1 MQKENFHIIFH
12 VDVNSAFLSWS
23 ALKRL
28 REEPGSVD
36 LRTIPSAVGGD
47 IRTRHGVITAKSI
60 PAKKYGVK
68 TGEPVVKALQ
78 KCPQLVL
85 VPSDFET
92 YRTCSHQLM
101 NLLAAFT
108 PLLQQVSID
117 EAYLDV
123 TEWVSGSI
131 QEALEPGSD
140 PDVDFPTSVR
150 DARERALGL
159 AGHIRQLVRDT
170 LGFTVNVGIS
180 SNKLLAKMASD
191 FQKPDRTHTLWPD
204 EIPSK
209 MWPLPIG
216 ELYGCGKA
224 TAERLTAVGIRT
236 IGDAAAAELLT
247 LQSLLGEKAGL
258 YISNSARGIGSAHVN
273 PEREKAK
280 SISNERTLAEDV
292 NGTNYETNGVPVIHA
307 LCEKVAA
314 RMQKAGALGQTVT
327 FQVKTSD
334 FQRYSRQTS
343 LPKPTDQA
351 GTIETAALH
360 LADKLLSGTDGL
372 FTSGQSIRLIG
383 VGVARLI
390 EKQDAKKPEQMDLF
404 SWAEENQQ
412 QQSERKS
419 LARKQARLDSMLQT
433 VNTRFGSGHLRKG
446 LRSDS

>member
-1 MQKENFHIIFH
+1 MPDNTDHTIFH

-28 REEPGSVD
+28 HEEPGSVD

-47 IRTRHGVITAKSI
+47 IKTRHGVITAKSI

-92 YRTCSHQLM
+92 YRNYSHRLM
-101 NLLAAFT
+101 ELLSQFT

-123 TEWVSGSI
+123 TETVRSMACKEPEGSAPMMAADI
-131 QEALEPGSD
+131 RKAAVE
-140 PDVDFPTSVR
+140 
-150 DARERALGL
+150 L
-159 AGHIRQLVRDT
+159 AAQIRWLVRDT

-204 EIPSK
+204 EVPSK

-224 TAERLTAVGIRT
+224 TADRLTGVGIRT
-236 IGDAAAAELLT
+236 IGDAAAADPQT
-247 LQSLLGEKAGL
+247 LQAILGEKAGL
-258 YISNSARGIGSAHVN
+258 YVSRSAKGIGSVHVN

-280 SISNERTLAEDV
+280 SISNERTLSEDV
-292 NGTNYETNGVPVIHA
+292 NETNYETNGIPVIHA
-307 LCEKVAA
+307 LCEKVASRA
-314 RMQKAGALGQTVT
+314 RKAGSVGQTVT

-334 FQRYSRQTS
+334 FQRHSRQLS
-343 LPKPTDQA
+343 LSAPTDQTA
-351 GTIETAALH
+351 EIETAALQ
-360 LADKLLSGTDGL
+360 LAARLLSGPEGL
-372 FTSGQSIRLIG
+372 FASGQAIRLIG
-383 VGVARLI
+383 VGISHLT
-390 EKQDAKKPEQMDLF
+390 EKQMQQPKQLDLF

-412 QQSERKS
+412 LQDDRKS
-419 LARKQARLDSMLQT
+419 LARKQARLDTMLQS
-433 VNTRFGSGHLRKG
+433 VNKRFGDGHLRRG
-446 LRSDS
+446 M

>member
-1 MQKENFHIIFH
+1 MPDNAAHTIFH

-47 IRTRHGVITAKSI
+47 VKTRHGIITAKSI

-78 KCPQLVL
+78 KCPNLVL
-85 VPSDFET
+85 VHSDFET
-92 YRTCSHQLM
+92 YRACSHQLM
-101 NLLAAFT
+101 ELLSAFT

-123 TEWVSGSI
+123 TALVS
-131 QEALEPGSD
+131 
-140 PDVDFPTSVR
+140 T
-150 DARERALGL
+150 RERAAAL
-159 AGHIRQLVRDT
+159 AGQIRQMVRET

-204 EIPSK
+204 EVPAK

-224 TAERLTAVGIRT
+224 TADRLTSVGIRT
-236 IGDAAAAELLT
+236 IGDAAAADLQT
-247 LQSLLGEKAGL
+247 LQALLGEKAGL
-258 YISNSARGIGSAHVN
+258 YISNSANGLGSVHVN

-292 NGTNYETNGVPVIHA
+292 TGTNYETNGIPVIHA
-307 LCEKVAA
+307 LCQKVASRA
-314 RMQKAGALGQTVT
+314 QKAGCAGQTVT

-334 FQRYSRQTS
+334 FQRYSRQLS
-343 LPKPTDQA
+343 LPDPTDHA
-351 GTIETAALH
+351 DRIETAALE
-360 LADKLLSGTDGL
+360 LADRLLSGPGGL
-372 FTSGQSIRLIG
+372 FPSGHAIRLIG
-383 VGVARLI
+383 VGISRLT
-390 EKQDAKKPEQMDLF
+390 EKQIKQMRQMDLF
-404 SWAEENQQ
+404 SWAEEN
-412 QQSERKS
+412 EKTEKNRKS
-419 LARKQARLDSMLQT
+419 LALKQAKLEDMMQT
-433 VNTRFGSGHLRKG
+433 VDLRFGKGYLQKGYLRADRPVPG
-446 LRSDS
+446 SCAPTCPSPDTDP